1 MLCRAVRCYNKSE
14 VDLLYIKAS
23 KYVDTINA
31 SSDRPE
37 FYPCSVLYRTKPY
50 DYFHKIK
57 WENNNI
63 MKPYIKDNNGDPRSP
78 INGRINGLFFLA
90 NVDFETKEPF
100 PQSPYGNT
108 RLMANI
114 SAFDISSSETRLY
127 FADFYCRKKDRF
139 RNRRTHYV
147 TLVLTKTGTAT
158 DKFCQNHLVELP
170 KMSNPFF
177 RKEPRYINAEV
188 SGSGVVIEIVYT
200 ENIDINNWEVTG
212 QAHFRGVT
220 SNCRGDVAEK
230 DKHCGTCN
238 LSNAFD

>member
-1 MLCRAVRCYNKSE
+1 MLCHAVRCFTKSE
-14 VDLLYIKAS
+14 VDQLYMKARNYVDYIK
-23 KYVDTINA
+23 

-100 PQSPYGNT
+100 PRSPYGNT

-114 SAFDISSSETRLY
+114 NAFDISSSETRLY
-127 FADFYCRKKDRF
+127 FADFFCRKREGRF
-139 RNRRTHYV
+139 RYKRAHSV
-147 TLVLTKTGTAT
+147 TLVLTKTGTAA
-158 DKFCQNHLVELP
+158 DMFCQDHLVELD
-170 KMSNPFF
+170 KTCNPFL
-177 RKEPRYINAEV
+177 RKSFYYTNAEV
-188 SGSGVVIEIVYT
+188 SGSGVWIEILYT
-200 ENIDINNWEVTG
+200 ESIDINNWETVTG
-212 QAHFRGVT
+212 QARFMDVRE
-220 SNCRGDVAEK
+220 NCRAGAAEK
-230 DKHCGTCN
+230 DRCCGSCN
-238 LSNAFD
+238 LDVTD